1 MSLVMVFICFFI
13 FDLDKYATI
22 DFFKSRQALLTGYQG
37 KNPLFAAI
45 IFFSAYVL
53 VTCLSLPAATL
64 MTIIGGAVFGL
75 FQGVLLVSFASSIGA
90 TLAFLLSR
98 YLFRDVVQNRYSRK
112 LKILND
118 GVEKEGAFYLFTLR
132 MIPVF
137 PFFIINAVMGLTP
150 IKTRIFY
157 LASQAGMLPAT
168 IIYVNAGSQI
178 SQITSPGDILSPKIF
193 LSFALLGVFPLITKK
208 IIDYLRARRS
218 GDANGA
224 RKP

>member
-1 MSLVMVFICFFI
+1 LLLGAACICFFA

-22 DFFKSRQALLTGYQG
+22 DFFKSRQAVVTGYQN
-37 KNPLFAAI
+37 KHPLFAAI
-45 IFFSAYVL
+45 IFFSTYVI
-53 VTCLSLPAATL
+53 VTCLSLPAAAV

-75 FQGVLLVSFASSIGA
+75 LEGVLLVSFASSIGA

-98 YLFRDVVQNRYSRK
+98 FLFRDIVQNRYSHK

-118 GVEKEGAFYLFTLR
+118 GVKKEGAFYLFTLR

-137 PFFIINAVMGLTP
+137 PFFIINAVMGLIP

-178 SQITSPGDILSPKIF
+178 SHITSLGDILSPKIF
-193 LSFALLGVFPLITKK
+193 LSFSLLGVFPLITKK
-208 IIDYLRARRS
+208 IIDYLRAGRA
-218 GDANGA
+218 GDANGI
-224 RKP
+224 R